1 MGIVLRVTSGPHTG
15 QEYSVDRRETFT
27 VGRSSRVHFP
37 MVYDQALSREHFQ
50 IDNEP
55 PLCHLVDLGSTN
67 GTKVNGLRVGRVLLR
82 EGDVITAG
90 DSAFLVQFIEDS
102 AGRAQLRHLRGLWRA
117 DPDRVEPVAVRRSR
131 SSLSRTRRTS
141 GCATTVRPPAQV
153 SQNAS
158 RLPDR
163 GMDRRRG
170 HGRGLSRP
178 AALAQPAGR
187 HQDDQRQ
194 QRGRR
199 QGQRLFSPRNRGPAR
214 PLDAQ
219 RPVPSQH
226 RRLLRD
232 LRDRFAVSTGHG
244 VRRRQERAGLDQGA
258 GTAAADRQ
266 RRPDRPS
273 PAVGARIRSF
283 EGIRAPRRQAVQP
296 AGDGPGPP
304 APGQADRF
312 RTGQELRRDR
322 AACTP

>member
-15 QEYSVDRRETFT
+15 QEYWSTAATRSRSGGRRAST
-27 VGRSSRVHFP
+27 SRWP
-37 MVYDQALSREHFQ
+37 YDLVLSREHFQ
-50 IDNEP
+50 IENEP

-90 DSAFLVQFIEDS
+90 DSSFMVHFVEDLGDGANFATC
-102 AGRAQLRHLRGLWRA
+102 AGCGGRIPIGQTRQRSG
-117 DPDRVEPVAVRRSR
+117 DRRSLAPSSGPRRLAVRRLR
-131 SSLSRTRRTS
+131 
-141 GCATTVRPPAQV
+141 GPPAQV
-153 SQNAS
+153 PRDPS
-158 RLPDR
+158 RLLDR

-199 QGQRLFSPRNRGPAR
+199 QGQRLFPSRNRGPAR
-214 PLDAQ
+214 PADAR

-232 LRDRFAVSTGHG
+232 LRGRLPVSTGHG
-244 VRRRQERAGLDQGA
+244 VRRRQERTRLDQGA
-258 GTAAADRQ
+258 GAAAADRQ
-266 RRPDRPS
+266 RPPRSAVTCCRRSTTLIPRDTCTATSSRP
-273 PAVGARIRSF
+273 
-283 EGIRAPRRQAVQP
+283 
-296 AGDGPGPP
+296 
-304 APGQADRF
+304 
-312 RTGQELRRDR
+312 T
-322 AACTP
+322 CW